1 MVIGFISERH
11 DLADWLARRAPFIHK
26 GSVDLEQL
34 DELFLEDYLVMLADE
49 TVSKLTGTTQSFT
62 REKIIDWLKSRP
74 EAEGRLDWAIR
85 ENKTGHFV
93 GEIVL
98 NEYDLKTNSMNL
110 RIALKGPEYFNRGFG
125 SSAIEGVLIFAFDQ
139 LKLKKVKLSVWVEN
153 PRAISTYEKYGF
165 KNTTQYT
172 EDGMRWQRMTVDKPG
187 LILALAERKIAEHLD
202 LENWKFEFD
211 SAKRRAGLCNYT
223 EQKIQ
228 LSKYHVAIHSVDE
241 NMQVVLH
248 EIAHAMCG
256 HEAGHSKVWLATAK
270 RIGYRNEKFTGREIA
285 EEAAPWVGRCPAGH
299 RHYRYKRPR
308 GMLSCT
314 LCSPGYDV
322 RNLIVWRKRSTA
334 E

>member
-1 MVIGFISERH
+1 MIVFSAGGKV
-11 DLADWLARRAPFIHK
+11 LADWLARRAPFIHK

-34 DELFLEDYLVMLADE
+34 DDVFLEDYLVMLADPE
-49 TVSKLTGTTQSFT
+49 VARLTGSTKPFT
-62 REKIIDWLKSRP
+62 REKIIEWLNSRP

-85 ENKTGHFV
+85 ENKTGRFV

-110 RIALKGPEYFNRGFG
+110 RIAIMSPYFNLGYG
-125 SSAIEGVLIFAFDQ
+125 SSAIEGVLMFAFDQ
-139 LKLKKVKLSVWVEN
+139 LKLRRVTLSVWEEN

-165 KNTTQYT
+165 KATTKYT
-172 EDGMRWQRMTVDKPG
+172 EDKMRWQRMYVDKQG

-228 LSKYHVAIHSVDE
+228 LSKYHVGIHTVDE

-248 EIAHAMCG
+248 EIAHAISG
-256 HEAGHSKVWLATAK
+256 HDAGHSKVWLNNAK
-270 RIGYRNEKFTGREIA
+270 RIGYRNERFTGKEIA
-285 EEAAPWVGRCPAGH
+285 EETAPWVGICPRGH
-299 RHYRYKRPR
+299 RHYRYRRPR
-308 GMLSCT
+308 AMLSCT
-314 LCSPGYDV
+314 LCAPGYDV
-322 RNLIVWRKRSTA
+322 KNLIVWRKR
-334 E
+334 